1 MRVGVYVDGFNLY
14 FGGQSQCGA
23 GTQGWRWLD
32 IRGLVEDVLQRRRA
46 WVADGA
52 AIDRIVY
59 CTARIDGATNPD
71 GQRWQDAYL
80 KAILTS
86 GSVDHI
92 EYGHYVD
99 RVKHAPLATPDR
111 ATGKAVLTTPGWP
124 VMIQDSTGGHVSDA
138 RFIVSHAHREEK
150 GSDVNI
156 AAHVLLDVLQGN
168 VEAVIVLSNDSDLKL
183 PLNEARARV
192 PVGTVNPH
200 RRQLAGA
207 LRGLPTDGVGGHW
220 WMKLQAVDYRN
231 HQLADPCGIYTKPP
245 DW

>member
-1 MRVGVYVDGFNLY
+1 M
-14 FGGQSQCGA
+14 
-23 GTQGWRWLD
+23 GWRWLD
-32 IRGLVEDVLQRRRA
+32 IRGLANDLLQRRNA
-46 WVADGA
+46 WVTDGA

-71 GQRWQDAYL
+71 GQKWQDAYL

-86 GSVDHI
+86 GSVDYI

-99 RVKHAPLATPDR
+99 RVKRAPLATPDKL
-111 ATGKAVLTTPGWP
+111 TGKAVLAHPQWP
-124 VMIQDSTGGHVSDA
+124 VMIQDATGGHVTGA

-150 GSDVNI
+150 GSDVNV
-156 AAHVLLDVLQGN
+156 AAHLLLDVLRGD
-168 VEAVIVLSNDSDLKL
+168 VEAAIVMSNDSDLRF
-183 PLNEARARV
+183 PMQEARGRV

-220 WMKLQAVDYRN
+220 WVQLQSGDFNN
-231 HQLADPCGIYTKPP
+231 HQLPDPCGIYTKPP